1 MMENHPPPE
10 DRDERCR
17 RLERTVCARIARC
30 RILSRSGVGVRP
42 KWQFGAG
49 PLPEGGDLLSR
60 LSDDTRQ
67 MLDRLMAS
75 GGISAETAASAID
88 YFAKLKN
95 NQDVADTMPT
105 PAAAA
110 TAGGLGEALARLET
124 GLKEG
129 GDTLTRDIDAYRRAS
144 AAYRRESLDTLHKRL
159 AAGMQGYKLEELSA
173 GAAIRNTPLGDAL
186 ARDAGVDLSRGA
198 L

>member
-1 MMENHPPPE
+1 MNVAAAWSAPSAHGSRGAASSPAPASASAQNGS
-10 DRDERCR
+10 
-17 RLERTVCARIARC
+17 LAQA
-30 RILSRSGVGVRP
+30 LSQ
-42 KWQFGAG
+42 KGA
-49 PLPEGGDLLSR
+49 DLLSR

-75 GGISAETAASAID
+75 GGISAKTAASAID

-110 TAGGLGEALARLET
+110 TAGGLDEALARLET